1 MAPKV
6 TLEKDVALI
15 VVDVQNDFCPGGALA
30 VPQGDDVVAALNR
43 AIQIFEEQKR
53 PVFFSRD
60 WHPANHISFQ
70 EQGGPWPPHCV
81 QNSPGA
87 AFHPELE
94 IPNDA
99 AILSKGTDPAK
110 DSYSAFGGTELNDLL
125 KRRKIRTLY
134 VGGLATDYCV
144 KETVLDGLKLGYKVY
159 LLEGAHRGVEVKPGD
174 CAAAVAAMKK
184 AGAQTTRL

>member
-1 MAPKV
+1 MVVKPAI
-6 TLEKDVALI
+6 EKNAALI
-15 VVDVQNDFCPGGALA
+15 VVDVQNDFCPGGSLA
-30 VPQGDDVVAALNR
+30 VTQGDAVVMPLNR
-43 AIQIFEEQKR
+43 AIRLFEAQQL
-53 PVFFSRD
+53 PVFLTRD
-60 WHPANHISFQ
+60 WHPANHISFH

-99 AILSKGTDPAK
+99 AIISKGVNPND
-110 DSYSAFGGTELNDLL
+110 DSYSTFDKTELDDLL
-125 KRRKIRTLY
+125 RRRKVKTLY

-159 LLEGAHRGVEVKPGD
+159 LLEGAHRGVEVKAGD
-174 CAAAVAAMKK
+174 SAAAIDAMKK
-184 AGAQTTRL
+184 AGAQITRL

>member
-6 TLEKDVALI
+6 TFEKDVALI
-15 VVDVQNDFCPGGALA
+15 IVDVQNDFCPGGALA

-99 AILSKGTDPAK
+99 AILSKGTDPQQ